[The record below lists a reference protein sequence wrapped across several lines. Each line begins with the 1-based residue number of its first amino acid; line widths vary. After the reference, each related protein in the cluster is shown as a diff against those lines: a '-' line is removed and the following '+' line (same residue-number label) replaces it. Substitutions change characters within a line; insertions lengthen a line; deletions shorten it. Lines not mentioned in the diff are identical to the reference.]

1 MIMFKPRLSEV
12 TLTARYAE
20 VKKHMIFIEED
31 EEWEEG
37 EEEEWEEEE
46 W

>member
-1 MIMFKPRLSEV
+1 MPKQGNLYPDWGGE
-12 TLTARYAE
+12 
-20 VKKHMIFIEED
+20 KKWYSIEED

>member
-1 MIMFKPRLSEV
+1 MPVLKTEV
-12 TLTARYAE
+12 R
-20 VKKHMIFIEED
+20 KSMMFIEED

>member
-1 MIMFKPRLSEV
+1 MHGNLLPKCVWRWK
-12 TLTARYAE
+12 
-20 VKKHMIFIEED
+20 VKMVFEED

>member
-1 MIMFKPRLSEV
+1 
-12 TLTARYAE
+12 
-20 VKKHMIFIEED
+20 VKNKMVFIEED

>member
-1 MIMFKPRLSEV
+1 MKRGGEKRI
-12 TLTARYAE
+12 
-20 VKKHMIFIEED
+20 MIFIEED

>member
-1 MIMFKPRLSEV
+1 MFKPNQSKV
-12 TLTARYAE
+12 Q
-20 VKKHMIFIEED
+20 FIVYLVRWNTMVFFEED

>member
-1 MIMFKPRLSEV
+1 ML
-12 TLTARYAE
+12 AG
-20 VKKHMIFIEED
+20 VKVEMVFEED